1 MERNESK
8 APLVLMEQV
17 IMVLV
22 FALVSAVCIQ
32 AFALARTTSL
42 RMTERDHAMNVS
54 QTLAETV
61 KASVGDPEAVCKEIG
76 GGIDG
81 EQLFFYYDSDWKE
94 VSTSA
99 DASFRMVFE
108 KEAGDGFCKYG
119 RITVSD
125 TDGER
130 EIFSMRVA
138 WQGAEANE

>member
-61 KASVGDPEAVCKEIG
+61 KACVGDPEAVCKEIG

-94 VSTSA
+94 VSTSV

-125 TDGER
+125 TAGER

>member
-42 RMTERDHAMNVS
+42 RMTERDHAMKVR

-61 KASVGDPEAVCKEIG
+61 KACVGDPEAVCKEIG

-81 EQLFFYYDSDWKE
+81 EQLFFYYDSDWKV

>member
-32 AFALARTTSL
+32 AFALARTTSI
-42 RMTERDHAMNVS
+42 RMSDRDHAMNIS

-61 KASVGDPEAVCKEIG
+61 KAYSGNMEAVCGSLGGEIE
-76 GGIDG
+76 G
-81 EQLFFYYDSDWKE
+81 EQLVFYYDSGWE
-94 VSTSA
+94 SVSKSA
-99 DASFRMVFE
+99 DASFRAVFAQE
-108 KEAGDGFCKYG
+108 EQDGFCRYG
-119 RITVSD
+119 QITVSD
-125 TDGER
+125 TAEDQ

>member
-42 RMTERDHAMNVS
+42 RMTERDHAMKVS

-61 KASVGDPEAVCKEIG
+61 KSSVGDPEAVCKEIG

-81 EQLFFYYDSDWKE
+81 EQLFFYYDSDWKV

>member
-42 RMTERDHAMNVS
+42 RMTERDHAMKVS

-61 KASVGDPEAVCKEIG
+61 KACVGDPEAVCKEIG

-81 EQLFFYYDSDWKE
+81 EQLFFYYDSDWKV

-108 KEAGDGFCKYG
+108 
-119 RITVSD
+119 
-125 TDGER
+125 
-130 EIFSMRVA
+130 
-138 WQGAEANE
+138 